1 MSRAR
6 PLSVLSVVSELF
18 PLIKTGGLGDVTGAL
33 PFAVQEH
40 GVKITT
46 LIPGYPAVVAA
57 LQDVRGV
64 LDVED
69 LFGGPARVLS
79 GRAAGHELL
88 VVDAPHL
95 FDREGNPYL
104 DPDGRDWPDNA
115 FRFGA
120 LSLIAARLG
129 LGDVAEFRPQIVHC
143 HDWQAGLTLAYL
155 AYDGRPRPATIFTI
169 HNLAYQGLFPAGLLS
184 ALRLPAAALQIDG
197 VEYYGQI
204 GFLKAALLFA
214 DRITTVSPTYAAEMQ
229 TPANGFGLDGL
240 LRARADTIMGITNAI
255 DTKVW
260 NPLRDKHIPA
270 TFGRTTLS
278 RRKTNK
284 AQLQRRFELDR
295 DADSLVFGVVSRL
308 APQKGLDI
316 LADALP
322 VLLQTGG
329 QLAVL
334 GSGDLDLE
342 RRLSALAAAHPGR
355 VGCIIGY
362 NEELAHLVQAGA
374 DCVLVPSRYEPCGL
388 TQLCALHYGAI
399 PLVANVG
406 GLADTV
412 IDPEK
417 AEPGSDGAT
426 GIQFS
431 PVTREALEGALLR
444 IAAIWPDK
452 KRWERMQINGMRC
465 DVSWKKSGALYA
477 ALYADAAAAKN

>member
-1 MSRAR
+1 MSRGK
-6 PLSVLSVVSELF
+6 PILVLSVVSEIF

-33 PFAVQEH
+33 PMAVAEH

-46 LIPGYPAVVAA
+46 LVPGYPSVVAA
-57 LQDVRGV
+57 LQDVRAV
-64 LDVED
+64 LDVDD
-69 LFGGPARVLS
+69 LFGGVARVLA
-79 GRAAGHELL
+79 GRAAGHDLL
-88 VVDAPHL
+88 VIDAPHL

-120 LSLIAARLG
+120 LSLIAARIG
-129 LGDVAEFRPQIVHC
+129 LGEVAEFRPNIVHC

-169 HNLAYQGLFPAGLLS
+169 HNLAYQGLFPAPLMS

-204 GFLKAALLFA
+204 GFMKAALLFA

-229 TPANGFGLDGL
+229 TPTNGFGLDGL
-240 LRARADTIMGITNAI
+240 LRARADTITGITNGI

-278 RRKTNK
+278 KRKTNK
-284 AQLQRRFELDR
+284 AQLQRRFELDG

-308 APQKGLDI
+308 APQKGLDM
-316 LADALP
+316 LADAMP
-322 VLLQTGG
+322 VLLGTGA

-334 GSGDLDLE
+334 GSGDLPLE
-342 RRLSALAAAHPGR
+342 RRMSALAAARPGR

-374 DCVLVPSRYEPCGL
+374 DSVLVPSRYEPCGL

-399 PLVANVG
+399 PLVAKVG

-412 IDPEK
+412 IDPER
-417 AEPGSDGAT
+417 AEPGSDSAN

-431 PVTREALEGALLR
+431 PVTQEALEGAILR
-444 IAAIWPDK
+444 IAAIWADK
-452 KRWERMQINGMRC
+452 KRWERMQVNGMRT

-477 ALYADAAAAKN
+477 ALYAQALAARN